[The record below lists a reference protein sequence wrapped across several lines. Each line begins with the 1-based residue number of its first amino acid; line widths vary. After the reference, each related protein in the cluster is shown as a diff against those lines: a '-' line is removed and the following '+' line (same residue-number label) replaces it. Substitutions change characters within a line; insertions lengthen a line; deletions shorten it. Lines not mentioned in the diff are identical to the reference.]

1 MFASISCPFS
11 CHWKL
16 YIVPSLLW
24 MLQDLSFI
32 LTVLCQSVFMLCWA
46 NARHLPKC
54 ECPFLKGLCLPL
66 CVWETISDSEQWSW
80 LKSGHAAVVYVPMS
94 VCLSVCFC
102 VCHHTRVV
110 TVAKDL
116 GGVAFRSVLM
126 PLSLHGLFPF
136 SQLPSAPSKRW
147 WVGGIWG
154 GWNQSSILEG
164 WPLSPGG
171 VQTSEQVPRM
181 QESWD
186 QRNNFKYILIW
197 ELTEPFLAPFD
208 ITLSTCT

>member
-1 MFASISCPFS
+1 MSASISSPFS

-24 MLQDLSFI
+24 LLLDLSFI
-32 LTVLCQSVFMLCWA
+32 LTASCQSVFMLCWA
-46 NARHLPKC
+46 TARHLPKC

-80 LKSGHAAVVYVPMS
+80 LKSGHAAVAYVPMP

-110 TVAKDL
+110 TVAKEP
-116 GGVAFRSVLM
+116 GGVALRSVLM

-136 SQLPSAPSKRW
+136 SQLPLAPSKRC
-147 WVGGIWG
+147 WVGVGEYGEGETSHPYSRDGHSPLG
-154 GWNQSSILEG
+154 GYRHQNKCQECMNLEIKE
-164 WPLSPGG
+164 
-171 VQTSEQVPRM
+171 T
-181 QESWD
+181 
-186 QRNNFKYILIW
+186 
-197 ELTEPFLAPFD
+197 
-208 ITLSTCT
+208 TLNKF